1 MAHRISNR
9 DHPAG
14 IGTNLRRLQGLI
26 FTSLAVAWLCL
37 PVSLLWAQPA
47 ATHGRS
53 VSYSSWELEAGGA
66 EVSVRLKLL
75 ELTRLGPEA
84 LPPGSLPGRSMPG
97 APDLP
102 AHAFPRQ
109 LTLLADGEPCRAP
122 RIAERRPDRPGWV
135 RYRWQIDCPENPATL
150 TIRSRIL
157 LDVAPSH
164 MHFARVRMRDGSQT
178 VRERVLTEASPEFVL
193 RQPNSRADATEIGS
207 RLLDYIELGI
217 GHILTGWDH
226 LAFIFGLLLLATRFG
241 EVARLVTGFTL
252 AHSLTLALAV
262 LDWVHPQAGAVEAVI
277 AFSVAL
283 VAIEKGWRLSGRGH
297 AIPAIVLAG
306 LASLG
311 LASLLGWSTLPLPSV
326 AGLMLFTACYFALIA
341 RSDADWLRI
350 LLTFAFGLV
359 HGLGF
364 AGILVEL
371 ALPSERLVP
380 ALLGFNLGVEIGQ
393 LGIVLLLWPL
403 LVLGKRFATPP
414 LQRWASELSS
424 AALCGLGLYW
434 LVERAFPL

>member
-1 MAHRISNR
+1 
-9 DHPAG
+9 
-14 IGTNLRRLQGLI
+14 
-26 FTSLAVAWLCL
+26 
-37 PVSLLWAQPA
+37 
-47 ATHGRS
+47 
-53 VSYSSWELEAGGA
+53 
-66 EVSVRLKLL
+66 
-75 ELTRLGPEA
+75 
-84 LPPGSLPGRSMPG
+84 
-97 APDLP
+97 
-102 AHAFPRQ
+102 
-109 LTLLADGEPCRAP
+109 
-122 RIAERRPDRPGWV
+122 
-135 RYRWQIDCPENPATL
+135 
-150 TIRSRIL
+150 
-157 LDVAPSH
+157 
-164 MHFARVRMRDGSQT
+164 
-178 VRERVLTEASPEFVL
+178 
-193 RQPNSRADATEIGS
+193 
-207 RLLDYIELGI
+207 
-217 GHILTGWDH
+217 
-226 LAFIFGLLLLATRFG
+226 
-241 EVARLVTGFTL
+241 
-252 AHSLTLALAV
+252 
-262 LDWVHPQAGAVEAVI
+262 
-277 AFSVAL
+277 
-283 VAIEKGWRLSGRGH
+283 
-297 AIPAIVLAG
+297 VLAG